1 MTGSFEAGVPD
12 APRGW
17 RRHGWRIA
25 GWGSLAALLALPA
38 VAMLFTDEVQ
48 WDETDFLVMGIML
61 GSVGVGGELAA
72 RMSRNLA
79 YRLGFALALVAGFLL
94 LWLNLAVG
102 LIGDEDNP
110 ANAMYGVVL
119 MIAFFG
125 SFVAMFRPAGMGW
138 TMVAAGAAQMLV
150 PLVAEYRGMG
160 GDGKVLFLTIFFAGM
175 WLTSSV
181 LFRHAAREMA
191 SATTHPSGG

>member
-1 MTGSFEAGVPD
+1 MKAMDAGTGDTAG
-12 APRGW
+12 GW
-17 RRHGWRIA
+17 RRHAWRIA
-25 GWGSLAALLALPA
+25 GWGLLAGLLALPA
-38 VAMLFTDEVQ
+38 VAMLFTDEVR
-48 WDETDFLVMGIML
+48 WDALDFLVMGIML

-72 RMSRNLA
+72 RMSDNLA
-79 YRLGFALALVAGFLL
+79 YRLGFALALAAGFLL

-119 MIAFFG
+119 MVAFFG
-125 SFVAMFRPAGMGW
+125 AFVAMFRPAGMGW
-138 TMVAAGAAQMLV
+138 TMVAAAAAQMIV
-150 PLVAEYRGMG
+150 PFVAEYRGLG
-160 GDGKVLFLTIFFAGM
+160 GDGKVLFLTVFFAGM

-191 SATTHPSGG
+191 SAAPDARTG